1 MRSKTIAG
9 SLIAGLLLCTAATAL
24 YAETE
29 EDSTPPDF
37 RGIWARAPEPEFLAV
52 PGDKEGK
59 PLVKL
64 PVTGPD
70 AGEIIAGDYDN
81 PILQPWAKEQMK
93 KARNQGMQVFD
104 QAPFG
109 LYEAGM
115 ISAEDAARYA
125 DSQHEV
131 KPALRLQSTHFQK
144 TSAPDARNMVAIEP
158 VRP

>member
-1 MRSKTIAG
+1 MLNSPYV
-9 SLIAGLLLCTAATAL
+9 SELIQKG
-24 YAETE
+24 EVRE
-29 EDSTPPDF
+29 
-37 RGIWARAPEPEFLAV
+37 IKEP
-52 PGDKEGK
+52 
-59 PLVKL
+59 
-64 PVTGPD
+64 
-70 AGEIIAGDYDN
+70 
-81 PILQPWAKEQMK
+81 MK
-93 KARNQGMQVFD
+93 KARNQGMQVFE